1 MSESLPSEAIEIR
14 DMVSIRGRLFEV
26 LDRAVS
32 DHWEDGLLAD
42 KNGVSAIATIV
53 GVFFVVPPD
62 SPWQ

>member
-1 MSESLPSEAIEIR
+1 
-14 DMVSIRGRLFEV
+14 MVSIRGRLFEV

-53 GVFFVVPPD
+53 GVFFVVPRLPVAM
-62 SPWQ
+62 SRKRKH